1 MTKLLFCVRANDLIW
16 SRIGFLIKKQEEK
29 EGVTDDHTIRMALI
43 ACNQLEMQCFVSKEK
58 QDLINTGCCSE
69 GLSDQMELNKTQ
81 KQTNLSNIFGN
92 GFKRFDHRNP
102 VLRHFGFRF

>member
-1 MTKLLFCVRANDLIW
+1 MTKLLFCVREHDLIW
-16 SRIGFLIKKQEEK
+16 SRIGFLFKKQEEK

-58 QDLINTGCCSE
+58 QDLVTTGCCSE

-81 KQTNLSNIFGN
+81 KKLI
-92 GFKRFDHRNP
+92 
-102 VLRHFGFRF
+102 

>member
-1 MTKLLFCVRANDLIW
+1 MEQNR
-16 SRIGFLIKKQEEK
+16 FLKKQEEK

-81 KQTNLSNIFGN
+81 KQTNLSDIFGN
-92 GFKRFDHRNP
+92 GFKIFDHRNP
-102 VLRHFGFRF
+102 FQPTECQC